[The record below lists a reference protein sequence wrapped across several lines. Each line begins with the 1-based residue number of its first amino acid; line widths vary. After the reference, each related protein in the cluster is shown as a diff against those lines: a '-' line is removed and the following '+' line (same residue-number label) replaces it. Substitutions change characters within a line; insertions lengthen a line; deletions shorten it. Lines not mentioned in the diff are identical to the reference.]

1 MFDSKRRDLK
11 VLVVGSG
18 GREHALCWKIAQSKH
33 VAKVYCAPGNGGTA
47 TADKTENVP
56 ISVFAFD
63 ELAEFSE
70 KEAVDLVV
78 IGPDNPLAEG
88 IVDHLKNRGLRVFG
102 PEKQAA
108 RLEWSKAYAKEF
120 MKKHDIPTPNYVVV
134 RKLSDAKDVFKA
146 NPWARVVKLDGL
158 AFGKGVYV
166 CETEA
171 EVEDACQEI
180 FEQNRFGESGK
191 TVLLEERMVG
201 EELSFLMLCDGRT
214 ILPLAS
220 CQDYKRRFDDDQGPN
235 TGGMG
240 AYSPVALYE
249 KHERSID
256 EQILNPIRKA
266 LKEGALE
273 YQGVLYAGIMIART
287 DEGEKPVVL
296 EFNARFGDPETQA
309 MLPRLESDF
318 VPALWACTDESL
330 SDISLTW
337 KPEASCCVVA
347 VAKDYPEKS
356 ANGDVISVFDLP
368 ADRILFQAG
377 TKQQDNQ
384 VVTAG
389 GRVLSITGLAPSVAA
404 AAQQAYAGLK
414 SVKFEGMAYRSDI
427 ARERSVCR

>member
-1 MFDSKRRDLK
+1 MFDLERRDLK
-11 VLVVGSG
+11 VLVVGGG

-33 VAKVYCAPGNGGTA
+33 VAKIYCAPGNGGTA
-47 TADKTENVP
+47 TANKTENVP
-56 ISVFAFD
+56 ISVLAFD
-63 ELAEFSE
+63 ELAEFSQ
-70 KEAVDLVV
+70 KEAIDLVV

-88 IVDHLKNRGLRVFG
+88 IVDHLKNHGLRVFG
-102 PEKQAA
+102 PDKQAA
-108 RLEWSKAYAKEF
+108 KIEWSKAYAKEF
-120 MKKHDIPTPNYVVV
+120 MKKRGIPTPNHVAV
-134 RKLSDAKDVFKA
+134 RKLSEAKDAFKA
-146 NPWARVVKLDGL
+146 NSWARVVKVDGL
-158 AFGKGVYV
+158 ALGKGVYV
-166 CETEA
+166 CDTEG

-180 FEQNRFGESGK
+180 FEQNRFGEAGK
-191 TVLLEERMVG
+191 IVLLEERMVG

-249 KHERSID
+249 KHERAID

-266 LKEGALE
+266 LKEGAFE

-287 DEGEKPVVL
+287 EQGEKPVVL

-318 VPALWACTDESL
+318 LPALWACTEESL
-330 SDISLTW
+330 SSVSLTW

-356 ANGDVISVFDLP
+356 ASGNVISISNVP
-368 ADRILFQAG
+368 ADCVLFQAG
-377 TKQQDNQ
+377 TKQQDDK

-389 GRVLSITGLAPSVAA
+389 GRVLSITGLAPSTAA

-414 SVKFEGMAYRSDI
+414 SIRFDGMAYRSDI
-427 ARERSVCR
+427 AREKSVCR